1 MNMTKIVG
9 FIGLGDMGMPMALR
23 LVETGSKLVVWTRN
37 AAKLDRF
44 QGTSATVAASPRDV
58 FAKSDVIIT
67 MLATSDVL
75 DQVLERNSADFATIC
90 GGKTIVQMG
99 TTLPAY
105 SKGLETDILKAGG
118 RYAEV
123 PVSGSSVP
131 AAAGQLVAMQAG
143 DPETL
148 SAIEGVIDPLIA
160 TKVNCGA
167 VPAALQMKLAVNTC
181 LAGIMFGLVEGTNLA
196 RQCGLDM
203 QVFRQVME
211 AGQMASPVVKMKLP
225 KLVDEDF
232 APQASVYQTVSNLKM
247 MQGAADEVGAV
258 TPIVD
263 TALGLQEQTLDMGFA
278 DKDMIAAIRTYQ
290 QLNSR

>member
-1 MNMTKIVG
+1 MSKKVG

-23 LVETGSKLVVWTRN
+23 LLGTGPSLTVWTRDSQ
-37 AAKLDRF
+37 KLGRF
-44 QGTSATVAASPRDV
+44 RDTSAMIATSPQEV
-58 FAKSDVIIT
+58 FAQSEIIIL
-67 MLATSDVL
+67 MLA
-75 DQVLERNSADFATIC
+75 SADAVDAVLQRGTEGFSSMC
-90 GGKTIVQMG
+90 KDRLIVQMG

-105 SKGLETDILKAGG
+105 SKSLETEILAAGG

-131 AAAGQLVAMQAG
+131 AASGQLVAMQAG

-148 SAIEGVIDPLIA
+148 TEIETIIAPLISA
-160 TKVNCGA
+160 KVDCGA

-181 LAGIMFGLVEGTNLA
+181 LAGVMFGLLEGTNLA

-211 AGQMASPVVKMKLP
+211 AGQMASPVVKMKMP

-232 APQASVYQTVSNLKM
+232 STQASVYQTGANLRM
-247 MQGAADEVGAV
+247 MHGAAEEVGAQ
-258 TPIVD
+258 TPLVD
-263 TALGLQEQTLDMGFA
+263 SALGMQEKAMEMGFSDSDVSA
-278 DKDMIAAIRTYQ
+278 VIRAYQ
-290 QLNSR
+290 ELNSA

>member
-1 MNMTKIVG
+1 
-9 FIGLGDMGMPMALR
+9 
-23 LVETGSKLVVWTRN
+23 
-37 AAKLDRF
+37 
-44 QGTSATVAASPRDV
+44 
-58 FAKSDVIIT
+58 
-67 MLATSDVL
+67 
-75 DQVLERNSADFATIC
+75 
-90 GGKTIVQMG
+90 
-99 TTLPAY
+99 
-105 SKGLETDILKAGG
+105 
-118 RYAEV
+118 
-123 PVSGSSVP
+123 
-131 AAAGQLVAMQAG
+131 MQAG

-148 SAIEGVIDPLIA
+148 SAIEGVIAPLIA